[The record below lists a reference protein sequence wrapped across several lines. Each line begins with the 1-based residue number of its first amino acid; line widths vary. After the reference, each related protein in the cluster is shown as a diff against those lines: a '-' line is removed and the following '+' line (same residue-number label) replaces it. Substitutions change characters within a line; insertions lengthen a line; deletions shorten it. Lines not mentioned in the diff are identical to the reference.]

1 MACFLLILPDWF
13 IGAKP
18 MTLFDVMIV
27 ALIIVAFLV
36 ALRYT
41 KNNGCDQC
49 DGCTKNCKKIDI
61 YKAYKEDHEK

>member
-1 MACFLLILPDWF
+1 
-13 IGAKP
+13 